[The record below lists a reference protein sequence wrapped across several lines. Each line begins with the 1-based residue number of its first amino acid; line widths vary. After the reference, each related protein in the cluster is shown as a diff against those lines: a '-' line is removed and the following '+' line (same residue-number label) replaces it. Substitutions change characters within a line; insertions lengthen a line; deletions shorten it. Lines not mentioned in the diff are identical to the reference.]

1 MADDVGNLRVGLSL
15 DSATF
20 DQSLKS
26 VDRNLKALGGEM
38 AIIRARG
45 TEWGNSIDGLRTKQ
59 NTLSTMLESQDVKV
73 RKLNESYQRAVQ
85 EQGANSQAAENLAVK
100 LNRATAEMTRTE
112 TELGQVTSEL
122 NRQQAELAQSE
133 NAWNQLSASA
143 ATAGTALSNAGDKM
157 KNVGRNMTMYVTTPI
172 LAVGAASVKTA
183 MEFEAQMDR
192 VGAIAGATSE
202 EMESLSE
209 TALELGANTSKSASE
224 VAKGMEE
231 MAAMGFTANEVIGA
245 MPGVIAAAE
254 ASGSDMAQTAEV
266 MASTLN
272 IFSLKAEDA
281 SKVADVLATTANIS
295 AASLTDMQY
304 ALKYAGPPAAA
315 LGVSLEEL
323 SAGIGI
329 MTNAGMKGEQAGTT
343 LRGALLGLLDPSE
356 ENYKRMNKMGIAITD
371 AEGNFVGLANLV
383 DNLASSMEGQTE
395 TQKAAT
401 ISALVG
407 KEAVSGMLSLM
418 KAGPAT
424 INKMT
429 KSLEDS
435 GGASAIAAAKMKD
448 NLKGALDELGG
459 SIETAAI
466 SIGTALTPTIRKA
479 SEKIG
484 ELVDD
489 FQELS
494 PETQNTIIKMAGLA
508 AAIGP
513 VVLAGG
519 FLASSLGS
527 ILKIASPLI
536 SIVGSAGLAGSFAA
550 LANPIGLTVAGVGL
564 LTTAVGAGV
573 LAYKEAN
580 EVNIEVLE
588 SKQKEIAK
596 NDELIASFDSLQ
608 SKNRLTNE
616 QMLRYLDIQ
625 AELEATTAPEK
636 VAALKDEQGK
646 LLEKSTL
653 TNDQMDEFL
662 GLNQKVID
670 TAPSTVKAISEQG
683 KAYATNTGALK
694 ELNAEKAKELE
705 QAAYE
710 TLTLALEKE
719 KKLLEEQKQLLTE
732 INQKNVEQ
740 QASKEMVR
748 SLSQEIINH
757 ENTILELEKQKNGA
771 SAQEIIQLD
780 GKITREK
787 DVLSQKTEQKKRA
800 EEMIVTYGKQIG
812 KRDEMLG
819 KNRQELAQLEAAQF
833 KYEEII
839 LAQVGINAEKG
850 NGLKQLDSE
859 LNKLESQKIKLS
871 ELLSSGKINTA
882 EYQEQNSKIDA
893 QIGKLQSAK
902 SELKLINDVAG
913 KTVYKDVQIKQ
924 SPSNFWSD
932 LEYKASKKIS
942 KTIDLS
948 YTYPKLGGP
957 LGDALKGYAVGTRN
971 APGGMALVGE
981 EGPELMYVPKSSKII
996 PNSDSMALLNK
1007 WNIPTESSKVGST
1020 VPMNAIPQNISI
1032 APAPIYLDGQVIAE
1046 VIFDTINNMQYNNT
1060 SINAMVRGVN
1070 LG

>member
-1 MADDVGNLRVGLSL
+1 MADDVGSLRVGLSL

-26 VDRNLKALGGEM
+26 IDRNLKALGGEM

-45 TEWGNSIDGLRTKQ
+45 SEWGNSIDGLRTKQ
-59 NTLSTMLESQDVKV
+59 GTLSTILQSQDAKV
-73 RKLNESYQRAVQ
+73 RKLNEAYQRAVA
-85 EQGANSQAAENLAVK
+85 EQGANSQAAENLAIR

-112 TELGQVTSEL
+112 RELGEVTSEL
-122 NRQQAELAQSE
+122 NRQQGELEQSQ

-143 ATAGTALSNAGDKM
+143 ASAGTALSNAGDKM
-157 KNVGRNMTMYVTTPI
+157 KNVGRNLTTSVTLPI

-183 MEFEAQMDR
+183 MEFESQMDR
-192 VGAIAGATSE
+192 VGAIAGATAG
-202 EMESLSE
+202 EMEQLSE

-272 IFSLKAEDA
+272 IFSLKAKDA

-356 ENYKRMNKMGIAITD
+356 ENSKRMNTMGIAITD
-371 AEGNFVGLANLV
+371 NNGNFVGLSKLVRNLSEA
-383 DNLASSMEGQTE
+383 LEGQTD

-418 KAGPAT
+418 KAGPDT
-424 INKMT
+424 IDKMT

-435 GGASAIAAAKMKD
+435 GGASEIAAAKMRG

-459 SIETAAI
+459 SLETAAI
-466 SIGTALTPTIRKA
+466 TVGTALTPTITAA

-484 ELVDD
+484 ELVDK
-489 FQELS
+489 FQELD
-494 PETQNTIIKMAGLA
+494 PETQNSIIKMAGLA

-513 VVLAGG
+513 VVLVGG

-527 ILKIASPLI
+527 ILTLTAPLLASI
-536 SIVGSAGLAGSFAA
+536 GTAGLAGSFAA
-550 LANPIGLTVAGVGL
+550 LLNPIGLTVAGVTGL
-564 LTTAVGAGV
+564 TLAVGAGV
-573 LAYKEAN
+573 LAYKKSN

-588 SKQKEIAK
+588 TKQKEIAK
-596 NDELIASFDSLQ
+596 NDELIASFDSLR
-608 SKNRLTNE
+608 SKNQLSNE

-625 AELEATTAPEK
+625 AELEATKAPEK
-636 VAALKDEQGK
+636 IAALKDEQAK

-662 GLNQKVID
+662 GLNDKVIEI
-670 TAPSTVKAISEQG
+670 APSTVKAISSQG
-683 KAYATNTGALK
+683 EAYALNTNELK
-694 ELNAEKAKELE
+694 LLNAEKAKELE
-705 QAAYE
+705 NAARD
-710 TLTLALEKE
+710 TLVKALEKE
-719 KKLLEEQKQLLTE
+719 KGLLNDQKNILAE
-732 INQKNVEQ
+732 INEKNVTQQEQ
-740 QASKEMVR
+740 IKVVS
-748 SLSQEIINH
+748 SLAQEIIGHQNS
-757 ENTILELEKQKNGA
+757 ILGLEKQKNGA

-787 DVLSQKTEQKKRA
+787 DVLSQKNEQKKRA
-800 EEMIVTYGKQIG
+800 EEMIGTYGKQID
-812 KRDEMLG
+812 KRGEMLD
-819 KNRQELAQLEAAQF
+819 KNRQELAQLDEARF

-850 NGLKQLDSE
+850 KGGEQLSAE
-859 LNKLESQKIKLS
+859 LEKLDLQKEKLN
-871 ELLSSGKINTA
+871 ELLSAGKIGTA
-882 EYQEQNSKIDA
+882 EYQEQNGKIDS

-902 SELKLINDVAG
+902 SELQLINDVAG
-913 KTVYKDVQIKQ
+913 KTVYKDVEISEK
-924 SPSNFWSD
+924 PKNFWD
-932 LEYKASKKIS
+932 TLDENLRRPIT
-942 KTIDLS
+942 KTVSIR
-948 YTYPKLGGP
+948 YNNMNGPQEIGGF
-957 LGDALKGYAVGTRN
+957 AVGTRN
-971 APGGMALVGE
+971 APGGMSWVGE
-981 EGPELMYVPKSSKII
+981 NGPELMYVPKASKVI
-996 PNSDSMALLNK
+996 PTNDSMALLNK
-1007 WNIPTESSKVGST
+1007 WNIPTERSPST
-1020 VPMNAIPQNISI
+1020 GTSGTVNTGNSFGNIYVTIPAKDVKEFVDVTDFFKRLPQTANA
-1032 APAPIYLDGQVIAE
+1032 Y
-1046 VIFDTINNMQYNNT
+1046 
-1060 SINAMVRGVN
+1060 
-1070 LG
+1070 

>member
-73 RKLNESYQRAVQ
+73 RKLNKSYQRAVQ

-143 ATAGTALSNAGDKM
+143 ATAGTALSNAGAKM
-157 KNVGRNMTMYVTTPI
+157 KDVGRTLTTSVTLPV

-356 ENYKRMNKMGIAITD
+356 ENSKRMEKMGIAITD
-371 AEGNFVGLANLV
+371 NNGNFVGLSKLIRGLSVALE
-383 DNLASSMEGQTE
+383 DQTD

-418 KAGPAT
+418 KAGPDT
-424 INKMT
+424 IDKMT
-429 KSLEDS
+429 KSLEES

-459 SIETAAI
+459 SLETAAI
-466 SIGTALTPTIRKA
+466 SIGTALTPTIREA

-536 SIVGSAGLAGSFAA
+536 SVVGSAGLAGSFAA
-550 LANPIGLTVAGVGL
+550 LANPIGLTVAGIGL
-564 LTTAVGAGV
+564 LTTTVGAGL

-596 NDELIASFDSLQ
+596 NDELIDSFDSLQ

-670 TAPSTVKAISEQG
+670 TAPSTVKAISTQG
-683 KAYATNTGALK
+683 EAYALNTGALK
-694 ELNAEKAKELE
+694 ELNAEKAKEL
-705 QAAYE
+705 QNSAYE
-710 TLTLALEKE
+710 TLTKAIEKE
-719 KKLLEEQKQLLTE
+719 NGLLKEQKGLLEE
-732 INQKNVEQ
+732 INQKNILQ
-740 QASKEMVR
+740 QENTNKVS
-748 SLSQEIINH
+748 SLRQEIIGH
-757 ENTILELEKQKNGA
+757 ERTILELENQKNGA

-780 GKITREK
+780 TKITREK
-787 DVLSQKTEQKKRA
+787 DVLLQKNEQKKRA
-800 EEMIVTYGKQIG
+800 EEMIITYGNQID

-819 KNRQELAQLEAAQF
+819 KNRQELAQLEEAKF

-839 LAQVGINAEKG
+839 LAQVGITAEKG
-850 NGLKQLDSE
+850 RGGVQLSAE
-859 LNKLESQKIKLS
+859 LEKLELQKTKLS
-871 ELLSSGKINTA
+871 ELLAAGKIGTA
-882 EYQEQNSKIDA
+882 EYQEQNSKIDS

-902 SELKLINDVAG
+902 SELQLINDVAG
-913 KTVYKDVQIKQ
+913 KTVFKDVKISETPK
-924 SPSNFWSD
+924 NFWD
-932 LEYKASKKIS
+932 TLDENLRRPIT
-942 KTIDLS
+942 KTVSIR
-948 YTYPKLGGP
+948 YNNMNGP
-957 LGDALKGYAVGTRN
+957 QEVGYATGTRN
-971 APGGMALVGE
+971 APGGMAWVGE
-981 EGPELMYVPKSSKII
+981 EGPELMYVPKASKII
-996 PNSDSMALLNK
+996 PNNDSMALLNK
-1007 WNIPTESSKVGST
+1007 WNIPTET
-1020 VPMNAIPQNISI
+1020 SI
-1032 APAPIYLDGQVIAE
+1032 KG
-1046 VIFDTINNMQYNNT
+1046 NT
-1060 SINAMVRGVN
+1060 SNTKSYQASVVNNFYSPVNSPSENARKITQAQRQMAMEWG
-1070 LG
+1070 LS